1 MIGFEPRFC
10 SLSRMGTLPKRPLSE
25 LRPIA
30 DDLMARLRPACER
43 IEIAGSI
50 RRERPQVG
58 DIELVAI
65 PKFETRRNAAQG
77 TLFGP
82 QRPSRADQ
90 VNLLWEAVDAL
101 GVACSKRG
109 PVYRQFTWR
118 GVRVDIYTCERGNW
132 GWILFHRTGP
142 GYLRAKIGSMLVAR
156 GFAAVD
162 GWIWDARGLSIDRVE
177 TPEEDDV
184 FRLLGI
190 PPLPPDRRD
199 QLKGPEGPA

>member
-1 MIGFEPRFC
+1 
-10 SLSRMGTLPKRPLSE
+10 MGTLPRRPLAEIKS
-25 LRPIA
+25 IA
-30 DDLMARLRPACER
+30 DDLAARLRPACER

-50 RRERPQVG
+50 RRGRPQVG

-65 PKFETRRNAAQG
+65 PRFQERKRPSQG

-82 QRPSRADQ
+82 EKPPQSERAS
-90 VNLLWEAVDAL
+90 LLWDAVDAL

-109 PVYRQFTWR
+109 PVYRQFSWR
-118 GVRVDIYTCERGNW
+118 GVRVDVYTCERGNW

-142 GYLRAKIGSMLVAR
+142 GYLRAKIGSMLVDR

-177 TPEEDDV
+177 TPEEEDV
-184 FRLLGI
+184 FRVLGLRY
-190 PPLPPDRRD
+190 LPPDRRD
-199 QLKGPEGPA
+199 ELKGPEPPG